1 MKQVNINEVSN
12 HAVRLFKAIPREMVM
27 KSGHSANSVNW
38 SQCFEHG
45 FLVINNRGDIMSD
58 ISDEAFRIINGVFGK
73 DAVQFNNTF
82 YQDFRTVRDMT
93 NLERVLDQ
101 LMHYMSTYGRE
112 MVGLDARPY
121 IPVRDFDFEG
131 IPGMN
136 ISVDQILVI
145 QMVEDKVLGDMV
157 DNMVKTVKAP
167 NTMMKNGFKCLWPY
181 MSVSDRDIQSFEL
194 KCIYYDETGRVPSQ
208 NIDFL
213 RYMVYKTTGRP
224 MLIKDRTTIDIIK
237 RTRIDYKL
245 IGMWQQCD
253 VNSMAEIFYRYK
265 PLFLA
270 FKHIGTVGGW
280 NGRECTPAN
289 PNMAHVINRIRR
301 AAVEH
306 HKPLSEASVQNMI
319 QMYLQGKSVAH
330 LVAKASNRDL
340 VKIINSL
347 LNSLEA
353 EQPRVFN
360 IRNGKAFV
368 AEGVA
373 KAPKEYRKRTKMMTY
388 IYDQLIA
395 RMGDKYKNVVFVLP
409 EHIRYAV
416 PTSEKQMVYTYP
428 WGTQI
433 KVPGEGGYT
442 MGMHWFDQHN
452 QRVDLDLHMNG
463 LNGAHVGWNGGYYNQ
478 EATYSGDMTAAP
490 QPNGAAEAV
499 EFHTRNN
506 DYNMTINKYSGP
518 KDVDFKMFVSKQHV
532 TSDRGK
538 FVYRPADDLIPV
550 IPMQFSAEEDGWNN
564 TMNIGIVHK
573 GDFYFY
579 GGRISS
585 GIVPAQNYNQ
595 FIQGVSAKITSM
607 LLMKE
612 FLEDCGATVM
622 TQAPDSAVNQEGEEM
637 AVIDLS
643 PEALIPT
650 TLFEVIDG
658 TVADKALAEI
668 AKKKE
673 EEEKLALDAVQKH
686 LDARLKRHK
695 DRNRNH

>member
-1 MKQVNINEVSN
+1 MKQVNINEVSKY
-12 HAVRLFKAIPREMVM
+12 AVRLFKAIPRNVVI
-27 KSGHSANSVNW
+27 KSGHNANAVHWN
-38 SQCFEHG
+38 QCFEHG
-45 FLVINNRGDIMSD
+45 FLVINDRGDIVSD
-58 ISDEAFRIINGVFGK
+58 ISAEAWHIIDDIFGK
-73 DAVQFNNTF
+73 NAVQFNSTF

-112 MVGLDARPY
+112 MVGLEARPY

-145 QMVEDKVLGDMV
+145 QMVDDKVLGDMV

-167 NTMMKNGFKCLWPY
+167 NIMMRTGFQYLWPY
-181 MSVSDRDIQSFEL
+181 MSVTDKDIQSFEL

-224 MLIKDRTTIDIIK
+224 MLIKDRTTIEIIK
-237 RTRIDYKL
+237 RANPDYKL
-245 IGMWQQCD
+245 IGLWQKCD
-253 VNSMAEIFYRYK
+253 INSMAEIFYRYK

-270 FKHIGTVGGW
+270 FKHIGTLRGW
-280 NGRECTPAN
+280 HEHTASN
-289 PNMAHVINRIRR
+289 PNMASVINRIRR

-306 HKPLSEASVQNMI
+306 HKPLDEASIQNMI
-319 QMYLQGKSVAH
+319 RMYIQGKSVAH

-360 IRNGKAFV
+360 IRNGKAYV
-368 AEGVA
+368 TEGVT
-373 KAPKEYRKRTKMMTY
+373 KTRKEYQKRNEMMTY
-388 IYDQLIA
+388 IYNQLIA
-395 RMGDKYKNVVFVLP
+395 RMSDKYKNVVFVMP
-409 EHIRYAV
+409 EHIEYTV

-428 WGTQI
+428 WGTRI

-463 LNGAHVGWNGGYYNQ
+463 INGAHIGWNAGYYNS

-499 EFHTRNN
+499 EFRTRNN
-506 DYNMTINKYSGP
+506 DYNMTINKFSGP
-518 KDVDFKMFVSKQHV
+518 DSVDFKLFVSKGHV
-532 TSDRGK
+532 GDNGVK
-538 FVYRPADDLIPV
+538 FTYHPADDLIPT
-550 IPMQFSAEEDGWNN
+550 IPMQFTGTDSN
-564 TMNIGIVHK
+564 TMNVGITCK

-585 GIVPAQNYNQ
+585 GIVPAQNYSQ

-612 FLEDCGATVM
+612 FLEDCGATIM
-622 TQAPDSAVNQEGEEM
+622 TQAPDSAVNQTGDEM
-637 AVIDLS
+637 AIIDLS

-658 TVADKALAEI
+658 TVADNALAEI
-668 AKKKE
+668 AKKKA

-686 LDARLKRHK
+686 LDARLQRHK

>member
-1 MKQVNINEVSN
+1 MKQVNINEVSKY
-12 HAVRLFKAIPREMVM
+12 AVRLFKAIPRDVVM
-27 KSGHSANSVNW
+27 KSGHSANAINW

-45 FLVINNRGDIMSD
+45 FLVINDRGDIMSD
-58 ISDEAFRIINGVFGK
+58 ISVEAWRIIDDIFGK
-73 DAVQFNNTF
+73 NAVQFNSTF

-101 LMHYMSTYGRE
+101 IMHYMSTYGRE
-112 MVGLDARPY
+112 MVGLEARPY

-145 QMVEDKVLGDMV
+145 QMVDDKVLGDMV

-167 NTMMKNGFKCLWPY
+167 NIMMRTGFQYLWPY
-181 MSVSDRDIQSFEL
+181 MSVTDKDIQSFEL

-224 MLIKDRTTIDIIK
+224 MLIKDRTTIEIIK
-237 RTRIDYKL
+237 RANPDYKL
-245 IGMWQQCD
+245 IGLWQKCD

-270 FKHIGTVGGW
+270 FKHIGTLRGW
-280 NGRECTPAN
+280 HEHTASN

-306 HKPLSEASVQNMI
+306 HKPLNESSIQNMI
-319 QMYLQGKSVAH
+319 QMYLQNKSIAH

-347 LNSLEA
+347 LNSLEVN
-353 EQPRVFN
+353 QPRVFN
-360 IRNGKAFV
+360 IRNGKAYV
-368 AEGVA
+368 ADGVT
-373 KAPKEYRKRTKMMTY
+373 KLPKELKKRSEMMTY

-395 RMGDKYKNVVFVLP
+395 RMGDKYENVVFVMP
-409 EHIRYAV
+409 EHIEYTV

-428 WGTQI
+428 WGTRI
-433 KVPGEGGYT
+433 KVPGDGGYT

-463 LNGAHVGWNGGYYNQ
+463 INGAHIGWNAGYYNS

-499 EFHTRNN
+499 EFRTRDK
-506 DYNMTINKYSGP
+506 DYNMTINKFSGP
-518 KDVDFKMFVSKQHV
+518 DNVDFKLFASKGHV
-532 TSDRGK
+532 GGDGGK
-538 FVYRPADDLIPV
+538 FTYHPADDLIPT
-550 IPMQFSAEEDGWNN
+550 IPMQFMGLDGN
-564 TMNIGIVHK
+564 TMNIGITCK

-579 GGRISS
+579 GSRISS

-607 LLMKE
+607 LLMRE
-612 FLEDCGATVM
+612 FLEDCGATIM
-622 TQAPDSAVNQEGEEM
+622 TQAPDFAVNQAGDEM
-637 AVIDLS
+637 AIIDLS

-668 AKKKE
+668 AKKKA
-673 EEEKLALDAVQKH
+673 EEEKLVLDAVQKH
-686 LDARLKRHK
+686 LDARLQRHK

>member
-1 MKQVNINEVSN
+1 MKQVNINEVSKY
-12 HAVRLFKAIPREMVM
+12 AVRLFKAIPRDVVM
-27 KSGHSANSVNW
+27 KSGHSVNAVNW

-45 FLVINNRGDIMSD
+45 FLVINDRGDIMSD
-58 ISDEAFRIINGVFGK
+58 ISVEAWRIIDDIFGK
-73 DAVQFNNTF
+73 NAVQFNNTF

-93 NLERVLDQ
+93 NLERILDQ

-112 MVGLDARPY
+112 MVGLEARPY

-145 QMVEDKVLGDMV
+145 QMVDDKVLGDMV

-167 NTMMKNGFKCLWPY
+167 NIMMRTGFQYLWPY
-181 MSVSDRDIQSFEL
+181 MSVTDKDIQSFEL

-224 MLIKDRTTIDIIK
+224 MLIKDRTTIEIIK
-237 RTRIDYKL
+237 RANPDYKL
-245 IGMWQQCD
+245 IGLWQKCD

-270 FKHIGTVGGW
+270 FKHIGTLRGW
-280 NGRECTPAN
+280 HEHTASN

-306 HKPLSEASVQNMI
+306 HKPLDEASVQNMI
-319 QMYLQGKSVAH
+319 RMYIQGKTVAH

-353 EQPRVFN
+353 DQPRVFN
-360 IRNGKAFV
+360 IRNGKAYV
-368 AEGVA
+368 AEGVT
-373 KAPKEYRKRTKMMTY
+373 KTRKEYQKRNEMMTY
-388 IYDQLIA
+388 IYNQLIA
-395 RMGDKYKNVVFVLP
+395 RMGDKYKNVVFVIP
-409 EHIRYAV
+409 EHIEYTV

-428 WGTQI
+428 WGTRI

-442 MGMHWFDQHN
+442 MGMHWFDQYN

-463 LNGAHVGWNGGYYNQ
+463 INGTHIGWNAGYYNS
-478 EATYSGDMTAAP
+478 ETTYSGDMTAAP

-499 EFHTRNN
+499 EFRTRNN
-506 DYNMTINKYSGP
+506 DYNMTINKFSGP
-518 KDVDFKMFVSKQHV
+518 DSVDFKLFVSKGHV
-532 TSDRGK
+532 GGDRNK
-538 FVYRPADDLIPV
+538 FTYRPADDLIPT
-550 IPMQFSAEEDGWNN
+550 IPMQFVGNDGN
-564 TMNIGIVHK
+564 TMNIGITYK

-579 GGRISS
+579 GSRISS

-607 LLMKE
+607 LLMRE
-612 FLEDCGATVM
+612 FLEDCGATIM
-622 TQAPDSAVNQEGEEM
+622 TQAPDSVVNQAGDEM
-637 AVIDLS
+637 AIIDLS

-668 AKKKE
+668 AKKKA
-673 EEEKLALDAVQKH
+673 EEEKLALNAVQKH
-686 LDARLKRHK
+686 LDTRFQRHK

>member
-1 MKQVNINEVSN
+1 MKQVDINEVSN
-12 HAVRLFKAIPREMVM
+12 YAVRLFKAIPREMVM
-27 KSGHSANSVNW
+27 NLGCGANW
-38 SQCFEHG
+38 KECFEQG
-45 FLVINNRGDIMSD
+45 FLVINDHGDIMSD
-58 ISDEAFRIINGVFGK
+58 ISNDAYCIIHAVFGK
-73 DAVQFNNTF
+73 NAVQFNNTF

-101 LMHYMSTYGRE
+101 IMHYMSTYGRE
-112 MVGLDARPY
+112 MVGLEARPY

-145 QMVEDKVLGDMV
+145 QMVDDKVLGDMV
-157 DNMVKTVKAP
+157 DHMVKTVKAP
-167 NTMMKNGFKCLWPY
+167 NAMMRTGFQYLWPY
-181 MSVSDRDIQSFEL
+181 MSVTDKDIQSFEL
-194 KCIYYDETGRVPSQ
+194 KCVYYDESGRVPSQ

-224 MLIKDRTTIDIIK
+224 MLIKDRTTIEIIK
-237 RTRIDYKL
+237 RTTPDYKL
-245 IGMWQQCD
+245 IGLWQECD
-253 VNSMAEIFYRYK
+253 INSMAEIFYRYK

-270 FKHIGTVGGW
+270 FKHMGTVSRW
-280 NGRECTPAN
+280 DGRERTQAN
-289 PNMAHVINRIRR
+289 PNMARVINRIRR

-306 HKPLSEASVQNMI
+306 HKPLNEASIQNMI
-319 QMYLQGKSVAH
+319 QMYLQNKSVAH

-347 LNSLEA
+347 LNSLEVD
-353 EQPRVFN
+353 QPRVFN
-360 IRNGKAFV
+360 IRNGKAYV
-368 AEGVA
+368 ADGVT
-373 KAPKEYRKRTKMMTY
+373 KLPKELRKRSEMMTY
-388 IYDQLIA
+388 IYDQLVA
-395 RMGDKYKNVVFVLP
+395 RMGDKYENVVFVMP
-409 EHIRYAV
+409 EHIEYTV

-428 WGTQI
+428 WGTRIQ
-433 KVPGEGGYT
+433 VPGEGGYT
-442 MGMHWFDQHN
+442 MGMHWFDQHD

-463 LNGAHVGWNGGYYNQ
+463 LNGAHIGWNAGYYNS
-478 EATYSGDMTAAP
+478 EATYSGDMTGAP
-490 QPNGAAEAV
+490 LPNGAAEAI
-499 EFHTRNN
+499 EFCTRDN
-506 DYNMTINKYSGP
+506 DYNMTINKFSGP
-518 KDVDFKMFVSKQHV
+518 DNVDFKLFVSKGHV
-532 TSDRGK
+532 GNMGYK
-538 FVYRPADDLIPV
+538 FTYHPEDDLIPT
-550 IPMQFSAEEDGWNN
+550 IPMQFMGLDGNA
-564 TMNIGIVHK
+564 MNVGIVHK

-579 GGRISS
+579 GGRITS

-622 TQAPDSAVNQEGEEM
+622 TQAPDSAMNQEGEEM

-643 PEALIPT
+643 PEAIIPT

>member
-1 MKQVNINEVSN
+1 MKQVNINEVSKY
-12 HAVRLFKAIPREMVM
+12 AVRLFKAIPREMVM
-27 KSGHSANSVNW
+27 KSGHSANAINW

-45 FLVINNRGDIMSD
+45 FLVINDRGDIMSD
-58 ISDEAFRIINGVFGK
+58 ISVEAWRIIDDIFGK
-73 DAVQFNNTF
+73 NAVQFNSTF

-101 LMHYMSTYGRE
+101 IMHYMSTYGRE
-112 MVGLDARPY
+112 MVGLEARPY

-145 QMVEDKVLGDMV
+145 QMVDDKVLGDMV

-167 NTMMKNGFKCLWPY
+167 NIMMRTGFQYLWPY
-181 MSVSDRDIQSFEL
+181 MSVSDKDIQSFEL

-224 MLIKDRTTIDIIK
+224 MLIKDRTTIEIIK
-237 RTRIDYKL
+237 RANPDYKL
-245 IGMWQQCD
+245 IGLWQKCD
-253 VNSMAEIFYRYK
+253 INSMAEIFYRYK

-270 FKHIGTVGGW
+270 FKHIGTLRGW
-280 NGRECTPAN
+280 HEHTASN

-306 HKPLSEASVQNMI
+306 HKPLNEASVQNMI
-319 QMYLQGKSVAH
+319 RMYIQGKSVAH

-360 IRNGKAFV
+360 IRNGKAYV
-368 AEGVA
+368 AEGVT
-373 KAPKEYRKRTKMMTY
+373 KTRKEYQKRNEMMTY
-388 IYDQLIA
+388 IYNQLIA
-395 RMGDKYKNVVFVLP
+395 RMGDKYKNVVFVMP
-409 EHIRYAV
+409 EHIEYTV

-428 WGTQI
+428 WGTRI
-433 KVPGEGGYT
+433 KVPGDGGYT
-442 MGMHWFDQHN
+442 IGMHWFDQN
-452 QRVDLDLHMNG
+452 DQRVDLDLHMNG
-463 LNGAHVGWNGGYYNQ
+463 INGAHIGWNAGYYNS

-499 EFHTRNN
+499 EFRTRNN
-506 DYNMTINKYSGP
+506 DYNMTVNKFSGP
-518 KDVDFKMFVSKQHV
+518 DNVDFKLFVSKGHV
-532 TSDRGK
+532 GSTGYK
-538 FVYRPADDLIPV
+538 FTYHPEDDLIPT
-550 IPMQFSAEEDGWNN
+550 IPMQFMGLDGN
-564 TMNIGIVHK
+564 TMNIGIVRR

-595 FIQGVSAKITSM
+595 FIQGVSAKISSM

-622 TQAPDSAVNQEGEEM
+622 SQVPDSAVNQEGEEM

-643 PEALIPT
+643 PETLIPT
-650 TLFEVIDG
+650 TLFDVIDG

-673 EEEKLALDAVQKH
+673 EKEKLALNAVQKH
-686 LDARLKRHK
+686 LDARLQRHK

>member
-1 MKQVNINEVSN
+1 MKQVNINEVSKY
-12 HAVRLFKAIPREMVM
+12 AVRLFKAIPRDVVM
-27 KSGHSANSVNW
+27 KSGHSANAVNW

-45 FLVINNRGDIMSD
+45 FLVINDRGDIMPN
-58 ISDEAFRIINGVFGK
+58 ISVEAWRIIDDIFGK
-73 DAVQFNNTF
+73 NAVQFNSTF

-101 LMHYMSTYGRE
+101 IIHYMSTYGRE
-112 MVGLDARPY
+112 MVGLEARPY
-121 IPVRDFDFEG
+121 IPIRDFDFEG

-145 QMVEDKVLGDMV
+145 QMVDDEVLGDMV

-167 NTMMKNGFKCLWPY
+167 NIMMRTGFQYLWPY
-181 MSVSDRDIQSFEL
+181 VSVTDKDIQSFEL

-224 MLIKDRTTIDIIK
+224 MLIKDRTTIEIIK
-237 RTRIDYKL
+237 RANPDYKL
-245 IGMWQQCD
+245 IGLWQKCD
-253 VNSMAEIFYRYK
+253 INSLAEIFYRYK

-270 FKHIGTVGGW
+270 FKHIGTLRGW
-280 NGRECTPAN
+280 NEHTAPN

-306 HKPLSEASVQNMI
+306 HKPLDEASVQNMI
-319 QMYLQGKSVAH
+319 RMYIQGKSVAH

-353 EQPRVFN
+353 DQPRVFN
-360 IRNGKAFV
+360 IRNGKAYV
-368 AEGVA
+368 AEGVT
-373 KAPKEYRKRTKMMTY
+373 KTRKEYQKRNEMMTY
-388 IYDQLIA
+388 IYNQLIA
-395 RMGDKYKNVVFVLP
+395 RIGDKYKNVVFVMS
-409 EHIRYAV
+409 EHIEYTV

-428 WGTQI
+428 WGTRI

-463 LNGAHVGWNGGYYNQ
+463 INGSHIGWNAGYYNS

-499 EFHTRNN
+499 EFRTRNN
-506 DYNMTINKYSGP
+506 DYNMTINKFSGP
-518 KDVDFKMFVSKQHV
+518 DNVDFKLFVSKGHV
-532 TSDRGK
+532 GGDGGK
-538 FVYRPADDLIPV
+538 FTYRPADDLIPT
-550 IPMQFSAEEDGWNN
+550 IPMQFVGNDGN
-564 TMNIGIVHK
+564 TMNIGITYK

-579 GGRISS
+579 GSRISS

-607 LLMKE
+607 LLMRE
-612 FLEDCGATVM
+612 FLEDCGATIM
-622 TQAPDSAVNQEGEEM
+622 TQAPDSAVNQAGDEM
-637 AVIDLS
+637 AIIDLS

-658 TVADKALAEI
+658 TIADKALAEI
-668 AKKKE
+668 AKKKA

-686 LDARLKRHK
+686 LDARLQRHK

>member
-12 HAVRLFKAIPREMVM
+12 YAVRLFKAIPREVVM
-27 KSGHSANSVNW
+27 KPGHSASAANW
-38 SQCFEHG
+38 SECFTHG
-45 FLVINNRGDIMSD
+45 FLVINDYGDIIPD
-58 ISDEAFRIINGVFGK
+58 ISAEAYRIINAVFGK

-101 LMHYMSTYGRE
+101 IMHYMSTYGRE
-112 MVGLDARPY
+112 MVGLEARPY

-145 QMVEDKVLGDMV
+145 QMVDDEVLGDMV
-157 DNMVKTVKAP
+157 DHMVKTVKAP
-167 NTMMKNGFKCLWPY
+167 NAMMRTGFQYLWPY
-181 MSVSDRDIQSFEL
+181 VSVTDKDIQSFEL
-194 KCIYYDETGRVPSQ
+194 KCIYYDQTGRVPSQ

-224 MLIKDRTTIDIIK
+224 MLIKDRTTIEIIK
-237 RTRIDYKL
+237 RANPDYKL
-245 IGMWQQCD
+245 IGLWQKCD
-253 VNSMAEIFYRYK
+253 INSMAEIFYRYK

-270 FKHIGTVGGW
+270 FKHIGTLRGW
-280 NGRECTPAN
+280 HEHTQTN

-306 HKPLSEASVQNMI
+306 HKPLNEASIQNMI

-353 EQPRVFN
+353 DQPRVFN
-360 IRNGKAFV
+360 IRNGKAYV
-368 AEGVA
+368 ADGVS
-373 KAPKEYRKRTKMMTY
+373 KLPKELRKRSEMMTY
-388 IYDQLIA
+388 IYDQLVA
-395 RMGDKYKNVVFVLP
+395 RMGDKYENVVFVMP
-409 EHIRYAV
+409 EHIEYTV

-428 WGTQI
+428 WGTRIQI
-433 KVPGEGGYT
+433 PGEGGYT
-442 MGMHWFDQHN
+442 MGMHWFDQHD

-463 LNGAHVGWNGGYYNQ
+463 LNGAHIGWNAGYYNS

-490 QPNGAAEAV
+490 LPNGAAEAI
-499 EFHTRNN
+499 EFCTRDN
-506 DYNMTINKYSGP
+506 DYNMTINKFSGP
-518 KDVDFKMFVSKQHV
+518 DNVDFKLFVSKGHV
-532 TSDRGK
+532 GSIGYK
-538 FVYRPADDLIPV
+538 FTYHPEDDLIPT
-550 IPMQFSAEEDGWNN
+550 IPMQFMGLDGNA
-564 TMNIGIVHK
+564 MNVGIIHK

-622 TQAPDSAVNQEGEEM
+622 TQAPDSAMNQEGEKM

>member
-1 MKQVNINEVSN
+1 MKQVNINEVN
-12 HAVRLFKAIPREMVM
+12 KYAVRLFKAIPREMVM
-27 KSGHSANSVNW
+27 KSGHSANAINW

-45 FLVINNRGDIMSD
+45 FLVINDRGDIMSD
-58 ISDEAFRIINGVFGK
+58 ISVEAWRIIDDIFGK
-73 DAVQFNNTF
+73 NAVQFNSTF

-101 LMHYMSTYGRE
+101 IMHYMSTYGRE
-112 MVGLDARPY
+112 MVGLEARPY

-145 QMVEDKVLGDMV
+145 QMVDDKVLGNMV

-167 NTMMKNGFKCLWPY
+167 NIMMRTGFQYLWPY
-181 MSVSDRDIQSFEL
+181 MSVTDKDIQSFEL

-224 MLIKDRTTIDIIK
+224 MLIKDRTTIEIIK
-237 RTRIDYKL
+237 RANPDYKL
-245 IGMWQQCD
+245 IGLWQKCD

-270 FKHIGTVGGW
+270 FKHIGTLRGW
-280 NGRECTPAN
+280 HEHTASN
-289 PNMAHVINRIRR
+289 PNMARVINRIRR

-306 HKPLSEASVQNMI
+306 YKPLNESSIQNMI
-319 QMYLQGKSVAH
+319 RMYIQGKSVAH

-353 EQPRVFN
+353 DQPRVFN
-360 IRNGKAFV
+360 IRNGKAYV
-368 AEGVA
+368 AEGIT
-373 KAPKEYRKRTKMMTY
+373 KTRKEYQKRNEMMTY
-388 IYDQLIA
+388 IYNQLIA
-395 RMGDKYKNVVFVLP
+395 RMGDKYKNVVFVMP
-409 EHIRYAV
+409 EHIEYTV

-428 WGTQI
+428 WGTRI
-433 KVPGEGGYT
+433 KVPGDGGYT

-463 LNGAHVGWNGGYYNQ
+463 INGAHIGWNAGYYNS

-499 EFHTRNN
+499 EFRTRNN
-506 DYNMTINKYSGP
+506 DYNMTINKFSGP
-518 KDVDFKMFVSKQHV
+518 DSVDFKLFVSKGHV
-532 TSDRGK
+532 GGDGGK
-538 FVYRPADDLIPV
+538 FTYRPADDLIPT
-550 IPMQFSAEEDGWNN
+550 IPMQFMGLDGN
-564 TMNIGIVHK
+564 TMNIGITCK

-579 GGRISS
+579 GSRISS

-607 LLMKE
+607 LLMRE
-612 FLEDCGATVM
+612 FLEDCGATIM
-622 TQAPDSAVNQEGEEM
+622 TQAPDSAVNQAGDEM
-637 AVIDLS
+637 AIIDLS

-668 AKKKE
+668 AKKKA
-673 EEEKLALDAVQKH
+673 EEEKLALNAVQKH
-686 LDARLKRHK
+686 LDARLQRHK

>member
-1 MKQVNINEVSN
+1 MKQVDINEVSN
-12 HAVRLFKAIPREMVM
+12 YAVRLFKAIPREMVM
-27 KSGHSANSVNW
+27 KPGCGANW
-38 SQCFEHG
+38 KECFEQG
-45 FLVINNRGDIMSD
+45 FLVINDHGDIMSD
-58 ISDEAFRIINGVFGK
+58 ISNDAYRIIHAVFGK
-73 DAVQFNNTF
+73 NAVQFNNTF

-101 LMHYMSTYGRE
+101 IMHYMSTYGRE
-112 MVGLDARPY
+112 MVGLEARPY

-145 QMVEDKVLGDMV
+145 QMVDDKVLGDMV
-157 DNMVKTVKAP
+157 DHMVKTVKAP
-167 NTMMKNGFKCLWPY
+167 NAMMRTGFQYLWPY
-181 MSVSDRDIQSFEL
+181 MSVTDKDIQSFEL
-194 KCIYYDETGRVPSQ
+194 KCIYYDESGRVPSQ

-224 MLIKDRTTIDIIK
+224 MLIKDRTTIEIIK
-237 RTRIDYKL
+237 RTTPDYKL
-245 IGMWQQCD
+245 IGLWQECD
-253 VNSMAEIFYRYK
+253 INSMAEIFYRYK

-270 FKHIGTVGGW
+270 FKHMGTISRW
-280 NGRECTPAN
+280 DGRERTQAN
-289 PNMAHVINRIRR
+289 PNMARVINRIRR

-306 HKPLSEASVQNMI
+306 HKPLNEASIQNMI
-319 QMYLQGKSVAH
+319 QMYLQNKSVAH

-347 LNSLEA
+347 LNSLEVD
-353 EQPRVFN
+353 QPRVFN
-360 IRNGKAFV
+360 IRNGKAYV
-368 AEGVA
+368 ADGVT
-373 KAPKEYRKRTKMMTY
+373 KLPKELRKRSEMMTY
-388 IYDQLIA
+388 IYDQLVA
-395 RMGDKYKNVVFVLP
+395 RMGDKYENVVFVMP
-409 EHIRYAV
+409 EHIEYTV

-428 WGTQI
+428 WGTRIQ
-433 KVPGEGGYT
+433 VPGEGGYT
-442 MGMHWFDQHN
+442 MGMHWFDQHG

-463 LNGAHVGWNGGYYNQ
+463 LNGAHIGWNAGYYNS
-478 EATYSGDMTAAP
+478 EATYSGDMTGAP
-490 QPNGAAEAV
+490 LPNGAAEAI
-499 EFHTRNN
+499 EFCTRDN
-506 DYNMTINKYSGP
+506 DYNMTINKFSGP
-518 KDVDFKMFVSKQHV
+518 DNVDFKLFVSKGHV
-532 TSDRGK
+532 GSIGYK
-538 FVYRPADDLIPV
+538 FTYHPEDDLIPT
-550 IPMQFSAEEDGWNN
+550 IPMQFMGLDGNA
-564 TMNIGIVHK
+564 MNVGIIHK

-622 TQAPDSAVNQEGEEM
+622 TQAPDSAMNQEGEEM

>member
-1 MKQVNINEVSN
+1 MKQVNINEVSKY
-12 HAVRLFKAIPREMVM
+12 AVRLFKAIPRDVVM
-27 KSGHSANSVNW
+27 KSGHSANAVNW

-45 FLVINNRGDIMSD
+45 FLVINDRGDIMSD
-58 ISDEAFRIINGVFGK
+58 ISVEAWRIIDDIFGK
-73 DAVQFNNTF
+73 NAVQFNNTF

-93 NLERVLDQ
+93 NLERILDQ

-112 MVGLDARPY
+112 MVGLEARPY

-131 IPGMN
+131 IPEMN

-145 QMVEDKVLGDMV
+145 QMVDDKVLGDMV

-167 NTMMKNGFKCLWPY
+167 NIMMRTGFQYLWPY
-181 MSVSDRDIQSFEL
+181 MSVTDKDIQSFEL

-213 RYMVYKTTGRP
+213 RYIVYKTTGRP
-224 MLIKDRTTIDIIK
+224 MLIKDRTTIEIIK
-237 RTRIDYKL
+237 RANPDYKL
-245 IGMWQQCD
+245 IGLWQKCD

-270 FKHIGTVGGW
+270 FKHIGTLRGW
-280 NGRECTPAN
+280 HEHTASN

-306 HKPLSEASVQNMI
+306 HKPLDEASVQNMI
-319 QMYLQGKSVAH
+319 RMYIEGKSVAH

-360 IRNGKAFV
+360 IRNGKAYV
-368 AEGVA
+368 AEGVI
-373 KAPKEYRKRTKMMTY
+373 KTRKEYQKRNEMMTY
-388 IYDQLIA
+388 IYNQLIA
-395 RMGDKYKNVVFVLP
+395 RMGDKYKNVVFVMP
-409 EHIRYAV
+409 EHIEYTV

-428 WGTQI
+428 WGTRI

-463 LNGAHVGWNGGYYNQ
+463 INGTHIGWNAGYYNS
-478 EATYSGDMTAAP
+478 ETTYSGDMTAAP

-499 EFHTRNN
+499 EFRTRNN
-506 DYNMTINKYSGP
+506 DYNMTINKFSGP
-518 KDVDFKMFVSKQHV
+518 DSVDFKLFVSKEHV
-532 TSDRGK
+532 GGDRNK
-538 FVYRPADDLIPV
+538 FTYRPADDLIPT
-550 IPMQFSAEEDGWNN
+550 IPMQFVGNDGN
-564 TMNIGIVHK
+564 TMNIGITYK

-579 GGRISS
+579 GSRISS

-607 LLMKE
+607 LLMRE
-612 FLEDCGATVM
+612 FLEDCGATIM
-622 TQAPDSAVNQEGEEM
+622 IQAPDSAVNQTGDEM

-668 AKKKE
+668 AKKKA
-673 EEEKLALDAVQKH
+673 EEEKLALNAVQKH
-686 LDARLKRHK
+686 LDARLQRHK

>member
-1 MKQVNINEVSN
+1 MKQVNINEVSKY
-12 HAVRLFKAIPREMVM
+12 AVRLFKAIPHDVVM
-27 KSGHSANSVNW
+27 KSGHSANAINW

-45 FLVINNRGDIMSD
+45 FLVINDRGDIMSD
-58 ISDEAFRIINGVFGK
+58 ISVEAWRIIDDIFGK
-73 DAVQFNNTF
+73 NAVQFNSTF

-112 MVGLDARPY
+112 MVGLEARPY
-121 IPVRDFDFEG
+121 IPIRDFDFEG

-145 QMVEDKVLGDMV
+145 QMVDDKALGEMV

-167 NTMMKNGFKCLWPY
+167 NAMVRTGFQYLWPY
-181 MSVSDRDIQSFEL
+181 MSVTDKDIQSFEL

-224 MLIKDRTTIDIIK
+224 MLIKDRTTIEIIK
-237 RTRIDYKL
+237 RCAIDYKL
-245 IGMWQQCD
+245 IGMWQKCD
-253 VNSMAEIFYRYK
+253 INSMAEIFYRYK

-270 FKHIGTVGGW
+270 FKHIGTVRGW
-280 NGRECTPAN
+280 NEHTASN
-289 PNMAHVINRIRR
+289 PNMASVINRIRR

-306 HKPLSEASVQNMI
+306 HKPLDEASVQNMI
-319 QMYLQGKSVAH
+319 RMYIQGKSVTH

-353 EQPRVFN
+353 DQPRVFN
-360 IRNGKAFV
+360 IRNGKAYV
-368 AEGVA
+368 AEGVT
-373 KAPKEYRKRTKMMTY
+373 KTRKEYQKRNEMMTY
-388 IYDQLIA
+388 IYNQLIA
-395 RMGDKYKNVVFVLP
+395 RMGNKYKNVVFVMP
-409 EHIRYAV
+409 EHIEYTV

-428 WGTQI
+428 WGTRI

-463 LNGAHVGWNGGYYNQ
+463 INGAHVGWNAGYYNS

-499 EFHTRNN
+499 EFRTRDK
-506 DYNMTINKYSGP
+506 DYNMTINKFSGP
-518 KDVDFKMFVSKQHV
+518 DNVDFKLFVSKGHV
-532 TSDRGK
+532 GGDGGK
-538 FVYRPADDLIPV
+538 FTYHPADDLIPT
-550 IPMQFSAEEDGWNN
+550 IPMQFMGVDGN
-564 TMNIGIVHK
+564 TMNIGITCK

-579 GGRISS
+579 GSRIFS
-585 GIVPAQNYNQ
+585 GIVPAKNYNQ

-607 LLMKE
+607 LLMRE
-612 FLEDCGATVM
+612 FLEDCGATIM
-622 TQAPDSAVNQEGEEM
+622 TQAPDSAVNQAGDEM
-637 AVIDLS
+637 AIIDLS
-643 PEALIPT
+643 PEAIIPT

-668 AKKKE
+668 AKKKA

-686 LDARLKRHK
+686 LDARLQRHK

>member
-1 MKQVNINEVSN
+1 MKQVNINEVSKY
-12 HAVRLFKAIPREMVM
+12 AVRLFKAIPREMVM
-27 KSGHSANSVNW
+27 KSGHSANAINW

-45 FLVINNRGDIMSD
+45 FLVINDRGDIMSD
-58 ISDEAFRIINGVFGK
+58 ISVEAWRIIDDIFGK
-73 DAVQFNNTF
+73 NAVQFNSTF

-101 LMHYMSTYGRE
+101 IMHYMSTYGRE
-112 MVGLDARPY
+112 MVGLEARPY
-121 IPVRDFDFEG
+121 IPVRDFDFES

-145 QMVEDKVLGDMV
+145 QMVDDKVLGDMV

-167 NTMMKNGFKCLWPY
+167 NIMMRTGFQYLWPY
-181 MSVSDRDIQSFEL
+181 MSVTDKDIQSFEL

-224 MLIKDRTTIDIIK
+224 MLIKDRTTIEIIK
-237 RTRIDYKL
+237 RANPDHKL
-245 IGMWQQCD
+245 IGLWQKCD

-270 FKHIGTVGGW
+270 FKHIGTLRGW
-280 NGRECTPAN
+280 HEHTASN
-289 PNMAHVINRIRR
+289 PNMASVINRIRR
-301 AAVEH
+301 AAVEY
-306 HKPLSEASVQNMI
+306 HKPLDEASVQNMI
-319 QMYLQGKSVAH
+319 RMYVQGKSVAH

-353 EQPRVFN
+353 DQPRVFN
-360 IRNGKAFV
+360 IRNGKAYV
-368 AEGVA
+368 AEGVT
-373 KAPKEYRKRTKMMTY
+373 KTRKEYQKRNEMMTY
-388 IYDQLIA
+388 IYNQLIA
-395 RMGDKYKNVVFVLP
+395 RIGDKYKNVVFVMP
-409 EHIRYAV
+409 EHIEYTV

-428 WGTQI
+428 WGTRI

-463 LNGAHVGWNGGYYNQ
+463 INGSHIGWNAGYYNS

-499 EFHTRNN
+499 EFRTRNN
-506 DYNMTINKYSGP
+506 DYNMTINKFSGP
-518 KDVDFKMFVSKQHV
+518 DNVDFKLFVSKGHV
-532 TSDRGK
+532 GGDGGK
-538 FVYRPADDLIPV
+538 FTYRPADDLIPT
-550 IPMQFSAEEDGWNN
+550 IPMQFVGNDGN
-564 TMNIGIVHK
+564 TMNIGITYK

-579 GGRISS
+579 GSRISS

-607 LLMKE
+607 LLMRE
-612 FLEDCGATVM
+612 FLEDCGATIM
-622 TQAPDSAVNQEGEEM
+622 TQAPDSAVNQAGDEM
-637 AVIDLS
+637 AIVDLS
-643 PEALIPT
+643 PEAIIPT

-668 AKKKE
+668 AKKKA

-686 LDARLKRHK
+686 LDARLQRHK

>member
-1 MKQVNINEVSN
+1 MKQVNINEVSKY
-12 HAVRLFKAIPREMVM
+12 AIRLFKAIPRDVVM
-27 KSGHSANSVNW
+27 KSGHSANAINW

-45 FLVINNRGDIMSD
+45 FLVINDRGDIMSD
-58 ISDEAFRIINGVFGK
+58 ISAEAWRIIDDIFGK
-73 DAVQFNNTF
+73 NAVQFNSTF

-112 MVGLDARPY
+112 MVGLEARPY

-145 QMVEDKVLGDMV
+145 QMVDDKVLGDMV

-167 NTMMKNGFKCLWPY
+167 NVMMRTGFQYLWPY
-181 MSVSDRDIQSFEL
+181 MSVTDEDIQSFEL

-224 MLIKDRTTIDIIK
+224 MLIKDRTTIEIIK
-237 RTRIDYKL
+237 RANPDYKL
-245 IGMWQQCD
+245 IGLWQKCD
-253 VNSMAEIFYRYK
+253 INSMAEIFYRYK

-270 FKHIGTVGGW
+270 FKHIGTLRGW
-280 NGRECTPAN
+280 HEHTASN
-289 PNMAHVINRIRR
+289 PNMASVINRIRR

-306 HKPLSEASVQNMI
+306 HKPLDEASIQNMI
-319 QMYLQGKSVAH
+319 RMYIHGKSVAH

-360 IRNGKAFV
+360 IRNGKAYV
-368 AEGVA
+368 AEGVT
-373 KAPKEYRKRTKMMTY
+373 KTPKEYKKRSEMMTY
-388 IYDQLIA
+388 IYNQLVA
-395 RMGDKYKNVVFVLP
+395 RMGNKYKNVVFVMP
-409 EHIRYAV
+409 EYIEYTV

-428 WGTQI
+428 WGTRI

-463 LNGAHVGWNGGYYNQ
+463 INGAHIGWNAGYYSSY
-478 EATYSGDMTAAP
+478 ATYSGDMTAAP
-490 QPNGAAEAV
+490 LPNGAAEAV
-499 EFHTRNN
+499 EFYTRDK
-506 DYNMTINKYSGP
+506 DYNMTINKFSGP
-518 KDVDFKMFVSKQHV
+518 DNVDFKLFVSKGHIGDGG
-532 TSDRGK
+532 SK
-538 FVYRPADDLIPV
+538 FTYHPADDLIPT
-550 IPMQFSAEEDGWNN
+550 IPMQFTGTDGNA
-564 TMNIGIVHK
+564 MNIGITYK

-585 GIVPAQNYNQ
+585 GIVPAQNYSQ

-612 FLEDCGATVM
+612 FLEDCGATIM
-622 TQAPDSAVNQEGEEM
+622 TQAPNSAVNQTGDEM
-637 AVIDLS
+637 AIIDLS

-668 AKKKE
+668 AKKKAK
-673 EEEKLALDAVQKH
+673 EEKLALDAVQKH
-686 LDARLKRHK
+686 LDARLQRHK

>member
-1 MKQVNINEVSN
+1 MKQVNINEVSKY
-12 HAVRLFKAIPREMVM
+12 AVRLFKAIPREMVM
-27 KSGHSANSVNW
+27 KSGHSANAINW

-45 FLVINNRGDIMSD
+45 FLVINDRGDIMSD
-58 ISDEAFRIINGVFGK
+58 ISVEAWRIIDDIFGK
-73 DAVQFNNTF
+73 NAVQFNSTF

-101 LMHYMSTYGRE
+101 IMHYMSTYGRE
-112 MVGLDARPY
+112 MVGLEARPY

-145 QMVEDKVLGDMV
+145 QMVDDKVLGDMV

-167 NTMMKNGFKCLWPY
+167 NIMMRTGFQYLWPY
-181 MSVSDRDIQSFEL
+181 MSVSDKDIQSFEL

-224 MLIKDRTTIDIIK
+224 MLIKDRTTIEIIK
-237 RTRIDYKL
+237 RANPDYKL
-245 IGMWQQCD
+245 IGLWQKCD
-253 VNSMAEIFYRYK
+253 INSMAEIFYRYK

-270 FKHIGTVGGW
+270 FKHIGTLRGW
-280 NGRECTPAN
+280 HEHTASN

-306 HKPLSEASVQNMI
+306 HKPLNEASVQNMI
-319 QMYLQGKSVAH
+319 RMYIQGKSVAH

-360 IRNGKAFV
+360 IRNGKAYV
-368 AEGVA
+368 AEGVT
-373 KAPKEYRKRTKMMTY
+373 KTRKEYQKRNEMMTY
-388 IYDQLIA
+388 IYNQLIA
-395 RMGDKYKNVVFVLP
+395 RMGDKYKNVVFVMP
-409 EHIRYAV
+409 EHIEYTV

-428 WGTQI
+428 WGTRI
-433 KVPGEGGYT
+433 KVPGDGGYT
-442 MGMHWFDQHN
+442 IGMHWFDQN
-452 QRVDLDLHMNG
+452 DQRVDLDLHMNG
-463 LNGAHVGWNGGYYNQ
+463 INGAHIGWNAGYYNS

-499 EFHTRNN
+499 EFRTRNN
-506 DYNMTINKYSGP
+506 DYNMTVNKFSGP
-518 KDVDFKMFVSKQHV
+518 DNVDFKLFVSKGHV
-532 TSDRGK
+532 GSTGYK
-538 FVYRPADDLIPV
+538 FTYHPEDDLIPT
-550 IPMQFSAEEDGWNN
+550 IPMQFMGLDGN
-564 TMNIGIVHK
+564 TMNIGIVRR

-595 FIQGVSAKITSM
+595 FIQGVSAKISSM

-622 TQAPDSAVNQEGEEM
+622 SQVPDSAVNQEGEEM

-643 PEALIPT
+643 PETLIPT
-650 TLFEVIDG
+650 TLFDVIDG

-673 EEEKLALDAVQKH
+673 EEEKLALNAVQKH
-686 LDARLKRHK
+686 LDARLQRHK

>member
-1 MKQVNINEVSN
+1 MKQVDINEVSN
-12 HAVRLFKAIPREMVM
+12 YAVRLFKAIPREMVM
-27 KSGHSANSVNW
+27 KPGCGANW
-38 SQCFEHG
+38 KECFEQG
-45 FLVINNRGDIMSD
+45 FLVINDHGDIMSD
-58 ISDEAFRIINGVFGK
+58 ISNDAYRIIHAVFGK
-73 DAVQFNNTF
+73 NAVQFNNTF

-101 LMHYMSTYGRE
+101 IMHYMSTYGRE
-112 MVGLDARPY
+112 MVGLEARPY

-145 QMVEDKVLGDMV
+145 QMVDDKVLGDMV
-157 DNMVKTVKAP
+157 DHMVKTVKAP
-167 NTMMKNGFKCLWPY
+167 NAMMRTGFQYLWPY
-181 MSVSDRDIQSFEL
+181 MSVTDKDIQSFEL
-194 KCIYYDETGRVPSQ
+194 KCVYYDESGRVPSQ

-224 MLIKDRTTIDIIK
+224 MLIKDRTTIEIIK
-237 RTRIDYKL
+237 RTTPDYKL
-245 IGMWQQCD
+245 IGLWQECD
-253 VNSMAEIFYRYK
+253 INSMAEIFYRYK

-270 FKHIGTVGGW
+270 FKHMGTVSRW
-280 NGRECTPAN
+280 DGRERTQAN
-289 PNMAHVINRIRR
+289 PNMARVINRIRR

-306 HKPLSEASVQNMI
+306 HKPLNEASIQNMI
-319 QMYLQGKSVAH
+319 QMYLQNKSVAH

-347 LNSLEA
+347 LNSLEVD
-353 EQPRVFN
+353 QPRVFN
-360 IRNGKAFV
+360 IRNGKAYV
-368 AEGVA
+368 ADGVT
-373 KAPKEYRKRTKMMTY
+373 KLPKELRKRSEMMTY
-388 IYDQLIA
+388 IYHQLVA
-395 RMGDKYKNVVFVLP
+395 RMGDKYENVVFVMP
-409 EHIRYAV
+409 EHIEYTV

-428 WGTQI
+428 WGTRIQ
-433 KVPGEGGYT
+433 VPGEGGYT
-442 MGMHWFDQHN
+442 MGMHWFDQHG

-463 LNGAHVGWNGGYYNQ
+463 LNGAHIGWNAGYYNS
-478 EATYSGDMTAAP
+478 EATYSGDMTGAP
-490 QPNGAAEAV
+490 LPNGAAEAI
-499 EFHTRNN
+499 EFCTRDN
-506 DYNMTINKYSGP
+506 DYNMTINKFSGP
-518 KDVDFKMFVSKQHV
+518 DNVDFKLFVSKGHV
-532 TSDRGK
+532 GSIGYK
-538 FVYRPADDLIPV
+538 FTYHPEDDLIPT
-550 IPMQFSAEEDGWNN
+550 IPMQFMGLDGNA
-564 TMNIGIVHK
+564 MNVGIIHK

-622 TQAPDSAVNQEGEEM
+622 TQAPDSAMNQEGEEM

>member
-1 MKQVNINEVSN
+1 MKQVDINEVSN
-12 HAVRLFKAIPREMVM
+12 YAVRLFKAIPREMVM
-27 KSGHSANSVNW
+27 KPGCGANW
-38 SQCFEHG
+38 KECFEQG
-45 FLVINNRGDIMSD
+45 FLVINDHGDIMSD
-58 ISDEAFRIINGVFGK
+58 ISNDAYRIIHAVFGK
-73 DAVQFNNTF
+73 NAVQFNNTF

-101 LMHYMSTYGRE
+101 IMHYMSTYGRE
-112 MVGLDARPY
+112 MVGLEARPY

-145 QMVEDKVLGDMV
+145 QMVDDKVLGDMV
-157 DNMVKTVKAP
+157 DHMVKTVKAP
-167 NTMMKNGFKCLWPY
+167 NAMMRTGFQYLWPY
-181 MSVSDRDIQSFEL
+181 MSVTDKDIQSFEL
-194 KCIYYDETGRVPSQ
+194 KCVYYDESGRVPSQ

-224 MLIKDRTTIDIIK
+224 MLIKDRTTIEIIK
-237 RTRIDYKL
+237 RTTPDYKL
-245 IGMWQQCD
+245 IGLWQECD
-253 VNSMAEIFYRYK
+253 INSMAEIFYRYK

-270 FKHIGTVGGW
+270 FKHMGTISRW
-280 NGRECTPAN
+280 DGRERTQAN
-289 PNMAHVINRIRR
+289 PNMARVINRIRR

-306 HKPLSEASVQNMI
+306 HKPLNEASIQNMI
-319 QMYLQGKSVAH
+319 QMYLQNKSVAH

-347 LNSLEA
+347 LNSLEVD
-353 EQPRVFN
+353 QPRVFN
-360 IRNGKAFV
+360 IRNGKAYV
-368 AEGVA
+368 ADGVT
-373 KAPKEYRKRTKMMTY
+373 KLPKELRKRSEMMTY
-388 IYDQLIA
+388 IYDQLVA
-395 RMGDKYKNVVFVLP
+395 RMGDKYENVVFVMP
-409 EHIRYAV
+409 EHIEYTV

-428 WGTQI
+428 WGTRIQ
-433 KVPGEGGYT
+433 VPGEGGYT
-442 MGMHWFDQHN
+442 MGMHWFDQHG

-463 LNGAHVGWNGGYYNQ
+463 LNGAHIGWNAGYYNS
-478 EATYSGDMTAAP
+478 EATYSGDMTGAP
-490 QPNGAAEAV
+490 LPNGAAEAI
-499 EFHTRNN
+499 EFCTRDN
-506 DYNMTINKYSGP
+506 DYNMTINKFSGP
-518 KDVDFKMFVSKQHV
+518 DNVDFKLFVSKGHV
-532 TSDRGK
+532 GSIGYK
-538 FVYRPADDLIPV
+538 FTYHPEDDLIPT
-550 IPMQFSAEEDGWNN
+550 IPMQFMGLDGNA
-564 TMNIGIVHK
+564 MNVGIIHK

-622 TQAPDSAVNQEGEEM
+622 TQAPDSAMNQEGEEM

>member
-1 MKQVNINEVSN
+1 MKQVDINEVSN
-12 HAVRLFKAIPREMVM
+12 YAVRLFKAIPREMVM
-27 KSGHSANSVNW
+27 KPGCGANW
-38 SQCFEHG
+38 KECFEQG
-45 FLVINNRGDIMSD
+45 FLVINDHGDIMSD
-58 ISDEAFRIINGVFGK
+58 ISNDAYRIIHAVFGK
-73 DAVQFNNTF
+73 NAVQFNNTF

-101 LMHYMSTYGRE
+101 IMHYMSTYGRE
-112 MVGLDARPY
+112 MVGLEARPY

-145 QMVEDKVLGDMV
+145 QMVDDKVLGDMV
-157 DNMVKTVKAP
+157 DHMVKTVKAP
-167 NTMMKNGFKCLWPY
+167 NAMMRTGFQYLWPY
-181 MSVSDRDIQSFEL
+181 MSVTDKDIQSFEL
-194 KCIYYDETGRVPSQ
+194 KCVYYDESGRVPSQ

-224 MLIKDRTTIDIIK
+224 MLIKDRTTIEIIK
-237 RTRIDYKL
+237 RTTPDYKL
-245 IGMWQQCD
+245 IGLWQECD
-253 VNSMAEIFYRYK
+253 INSMAEIFYRYK

-270 FKHIGTVGGW
+270 FKHMGTVSRW
-280 NGRECTPAN
+280 DGRERTQAN
-289 PNMAHVINRIRR
+289 PNMARVINRIRR

-306 HKPLSEASVQNMI
+306 HKPLNEASIQNMI
-319 QMYLQGKSVAH
+319 QMYLQNKSVAH

-347 LNSLEA
+347 LNSLEVD
-353 EQPRVFN
+353 QPRVFN
-360 IRNGKAFV
+360 IRNGKAYV
-368 AEGVA
+368 ADGVT
-373 KAPKEYRKRTKMMTY
+373 KLPKELRKRSEMMTY
-388 IYDQLIA
+388 IYDQLVA
-395 RMGDKYKNVVFVLP
+395 RMGDKYENVVFVMP
-409 EHIRYAV
+409 EHIEYTV

-428 WGTQI
+428 WGTRIQ
-433 KVPGEGGYT
+433 VPGEGGYT
-442 MGMHWFDQHN
+442 MGMHWFDQHG

-463 LNGAHVGWNGGYYNQ
+463 LNGAHIGWNAGYYNS
-478 EATYSGDMTAAP
+478 EATYSGDMTGAP
-490 QPNGAAEAV
+490 LPNGAAEAI
-499 EFHTRNN
+499 EFCTRDN
-506 DYNMTINKYSGP
+506 DYNMTINKFSGP
-518 KDVDFKMFVSKQHV
+518 DNVDFKLFVSKGHV
-532 TSDRGK
+532 GSIGYK
-538 FVYRPADDLIPV
+538 FTYHPEDDLIPT
-550 IPMQFSAEEDGWNN
+550 IPMQFMGLDGNA
-564 TMNIGIVHK
+564 MNVGIIHK

-622 TQAPDSAVNQEGEEM
+622 TQAPDSAMNQEGEEM

-668 AKKKE
+668 AKKKK

>member
-1 MKQVNINEVSN
+1 MKQVDINEVSN
-12 HAVRLFKAIPREMVM
+12 YAVRLFKAIPREMVM
-27 KSGHSANSVNW
+27 KPGCGANW
-38 SQCFEHG
+38 KECFEQG
-45 FLVINNRGDIMSD
+45 FLVINDHGDIMSD
-58 ISDEAFRIINGVFGK
+58 ISNDAYRIIHAVFGK
-73 DAVQFNNTF
+73 NAVQFNNTF

-101 LMHYMSTYGRE
+101 IMHYMSTYGRE
-112 MVGLDARPY
+112 MVGLEARPY
-121 IPVRDFDFEG
+121 IPIRDFDFEG
-131 IPGMN
+131 VPGMN

-145 QMVEDKVLGDMV
+145 QMVDDKVLGDMV
-157 DNMVKTVKAP
+157 DHMVKTVKAP
-167 NTMMKNGFKCLWPY
+167 NAMMRTGFQYLWPY
-181 MSVSDRDIQSFEL
+181 MSVTDKDIQSFEL
-194 KCIYYDETGRVPSQ
+194 KCIYYDESGRVPSQ

-224 MLIKDRTTIDIIK
+224 MLIKDRTTIEIIK
-237 RTRIDYKL
+237 RTTPDYKL
-245 IGMWQQCD
+245 IGLWQECD
-253 VNSMAEIFYRYK
+253 INSMAEIFYRYK

-270 FKHIGTVGGW
+270 FKHMGTISRW
-280 NGRECTPAN
+280 DGRERTQAN
-289 PNMAHVINRIRR
+289 PNMARVINRIRR

-306 HKPLSEASVQNMI
+306 HKPLNEASIQNMI
-319 QMYLQGKSVAH
+319 QMYLQNKSVAH

-347 LNSLEA
+347 LNSLEVD
-353 EQPRVFN
+353 QPRVFN
-360 IRNGKAFV
+360 IRNGKAYV
-368 AEGVA
+368 ADGVT
-373 KAPKEYRKRTKMMTY
+373 KLPKELRKRSEMMTY
-388 IYDQLIA
+388 IYDQLVA
-395 RMGDKYKNVVFVLP
+395 RMGDKYENVVFVMP
-409 EHIRYAV
+409 EHIEYTV

-428 WGTQI
+428 WGTRIQ
-433 KVPGEGGYT
+433 VPGEGGYT
-442 MGMHWFDQHN
+442 MGMHWFDQHG

-463 LNGAHVGWNGGYYNQ
+463 LNGAHIGWNAGYYNS
-478 EATYSGDMTAAP
+478 EATYSGDMTGAP
-490 QPNGAAEAV
+490 LPNGAAEAI
-499 EFHTRNN
+499 EFCTRDN
-506 DYNMTINKYSGP
+506 DYNMTINKFSGP
-518 KDVDFKMFVSKQHV
+518 DNVDFKLFVSKGHV
-532 TSDRGK
+532 GSIGYK
-538 FVYRPADDLIPV
+538 FTYHPEDDLIPT
-550 IPMQFSAEEDGWNN
+550 IPMQFMGLDGNA
-564 TMNIGIVHK
+564 MNVGIIHK

-622 TQAPDSAVNQEGEEM
+622 TQAPDSAMNQEGEEM

>member
-12 HAVRLFKAIPREMVM
+12 YAVRLFKAIPCDVVM
-27 KSGHSANSVNW
+27 KSGHSANAVNW

-45 FLVINNRGDIMSD
+45 FLVINERGDIMSD
-58 ISDEAFRIINGVFGK
+58 ISNDAYRIINAIFGK

-93 NLERVLDQ
+93 NLERILDQ

-112 MVGLDARPY
+112 MVGLEARPY

-145 QMVEDKVLGDMV
+145 QMVDDKALGDMV
-157 DNMVKTVKAP
+157 DHMVKTVKAP
-167 NTMMKNGFKCLWPY
+167 NAMMRTGFQYLWPY
-181 MSVSDRDIQSFEL
+181 MSVTDKDIQSFEL

-224 MLIKDRTTIDIIK
+224 MLIKDRTTIEIIK
-237 RTRIDYKL
+237 RANPDHKL
-245 IGMWQQCD
+245 IGLWQKCD

-270 FKHIGTVGGW
+270 FKHIGTLRGW
-280 NGRECTPAN
+280 HEHTQTN

-306 HKPLSEASVQNMI
+306 HKPLNEASIQNMI
-319 QMYLQGKSVAH
+319 QMYLQNKSVAH

-347 LNSLEA
+347 LNSLEID
-353 EQPRVFN
+353 QPRVFN
-360 IRNGKAFV
+360 IRNGKAYV
-368 AEGVA
+368 ADGVT
-373 KAPKEYRKRTKMMTY
+373 KLPKELRKRSEMMTY
-388 IYDQLIA
+388 IYNQLIA
-395 RMGDKYKNVVFVLP
+395 RMGDKYENVVFVIP
-409 EHIRYAV
+409 EHIEYSV

-428 WGTQI
+428 WGTRI
-433 KVPGEGGYT
+433 KIPGEGGYT
-442 MGMHWFDQHN
+442 MGMHWFDQN
-452 QRVDLDLHMNG
+452 DQRVDLDLHMNG
-463 LNGAHVGWNGGYYNQ
+463 LNGAHIGWNAGYYNS

-490 QPNGAAEAV
+490 LPNGAAEAI
-499 EFHTRNN
+499 EFRTRDN
-506 DYNMTINKYSGP
+506 DYNMTINKFSGP
-518 KDVDFKMFVSKQHV
+518 DNVDFKLFVSKGHV
-532 TSDRGK
+532 GGYGGK
-538 FVYRPADDLIPV
+538 FTYHPADDLIPT
-550 IPMQFSAEEDGWNN
+550 IPMQFMGSDGN
-564 TMNIGIVHK
+564 TMNIGITYK

-579 GGRISS
+579 GSRISS

-622 TQAPDSAVNQEGEEM
+622 TQAPDSAVNQAGDEM
-637 AVIDLS
+637 VIIDLS

-668 AKKKE
+668 AKKKA

-686 LDARLKRHK
+686 LDARLQRHK

>member
-12 HAVRLFKAIPREMVM
+12 YAVRLFKAIPREMVM
-27 KSGHSANSVNW
+27 KSGHSANAVNW

-45 FLVINNRGDIMSD
+45 FLIINDYGDIMSD
-58 ISDEAFRIINGVFGK
+58 ISAEAFRIINTVFGK

-101 LMHYMSTYGRE
+101 IMHYMSTYGRE
-112 MVGLDARPY
+112 MVGLEARPY
-121 IPVRDFDFEG
+121 IPVRDFNFED

-145 QMVEDKVLGDMV
+145 QMVDDEVLGDMV
-157 DNMVKTVKAP
+157 DHMVKTVKAP
-167 NTMMKNGFKCLWPY
+167 NAMMRTGFQYLWPY
-181 MSVSDRDIQSFEL
+181 VSVTDKDIQSFEL
-194 KCIYYDETGRVPSQ
+194 KCIYYDQTGRVPSQ

-224 MLIKDRTTIDIIK
+224 MLIKDRTTIEIIK
-237 RTRIDYKL
+237 RANPDYKL
-245 IGMWQQCD
+245 IGLWQQCD

-270 FKHIGTVGGW
+270 FKHIGTTRGW
-280 NGRECTPAN
+280 HEHTPAN
-289 PNMAHVINRIRR
+289 PNMARVINRIRR

-306 HKPLSEASVQNMI
+306 HKPLSEASIQNMI
-319 QMYLQGKSVAH
+319 QTYLQGKSVAH

-360 IRNGKAFV
+360 IRNGKAYV
-368 AEGVA
+368 AEGA
-373 KAPKEYRKRTKMMTY
+373 TKTPKEYKKRSEMMTY
-388 IYDQLIA
+388 IYNQLLA
-395 RMGDKYKNVVFVLP
+395 RMGNKYKNVVFVLP
-409 EHIRYAV
+409 EHIEYTV

-452 QRVDLDLHMNG
+452 ERVDLDLHMNG
-463 LNGAHVGWNGGYYNQ
+463 MNGAHVGWNGGYYSQ

-490 QPNGAAEAV
+490 LPNGAAEAV
-499 EFHTRNN
+499 EFYTRDK
-506 DYNMTINKYSGP
+506 DYNMTINKFSGP
-518 KDVDFKMFVSKQHV
+518 KDVDFKMFVSKGHIGN
-532 TSDRGK
+532 SGGK
-538 FVYRPADDLIPV
+538 FVYHPADDIIPV
-550 IPMQFSAEEDGWNN
+550 IPMQFNAEGDGWSN
-564 TMNIGIVHK
+564 TMNVGIVHK

-579 GGRISS
+579 GGRIAS
-585 GIVPAQNYNQ
+585 GIVPAQNYSQ

-650 TLFEVIDG
+650 TLFDVIDG

-673 EEEKLALDAVQKH
+673 EEEKLALNAVQKH
-686 LDARLKRHK
+686 LDARLQRHK

>member
-1 MKQVNINEVSN
+1 MKQVNINEVSKY
-12 HAVRLFKAIPREMVM
+12 AIRLFKAIPRDVVM
-27 KSGHSANSVNW
+27 KSGHSVNAVNW

-45 FLVINNRGDIMSD
+45 FLVINDRGDIMSD
-58 ISDEAFRIINGVFGK
+58 ISVEAWRIIDDIFGK
-73 DAVQFNNTF
+73 NAVQFNNTF

-112 MVGLDARPY
+112 MVGLEARPY

-145 QMVEDKVLGDMV
+145 QMVDDKVLGDMV

-167 NTMMKNGFKCLWPY
+167 NIMMRTGFQYLWPY
-181 MSVSDRDIQSFEL
+181 MSVTDKDIQSFEL

-224 MLIKDRTTIDIIK
+224 MLIKDRTTIEIIK
-237 RTRIDYKL
+237 RANPDYKL
-245 IGMWQQCD
+245 IGLWQKCD

-270 FKHIGTVGGW
+270 FKHIGTLRGW
-280 NGRECTPAN
+280 HEHTASN

-306 HKPLSEASVQNMI
+306 HKPLDEASVQNMI
-319 QMYLQGKSVAH
+319 RMYIQGKSVAH

-353 EQPRVFN
+353 DQPRVFN
-360 IRNGKAFV
+360 IRNGKAYV
-368 AEGVA
+368 AEGVT
-373 KAPKEYRKRTKMMTY
+373 KTRKEYQKRNEMMTY
-388 IYDQLIA
+388 IYNQLIA
-395 RMGDKYKNVVFVLP
+395 RMGDKYKNVVFVMP
-409 EHIRYAV
+409 EHIEYTV
-416 PTSEKQMVYTYP
+416 PTSEKQMIYAYP
-428 WGTQI
+428 WGTRI

-463 LNGAHVGWNGGYYNQ
+463 INGTHIGWNAGYYNS
-478 EATYSGDMTAAP
+478 ETTYSGDMTAAP

-499 EFHTRNN
+499 EFRTRNN
-506 DYNMTINKYSGP
+506 DYNMTINKFSGP
-518 KDVDFKMFVSKQHV
+518 DSVDFKLFVSKGHV
-532 TSDRGK
+532 GGDRNK
-538 FVYRPADDLIPV
+538 FTYRPADDLIPT
-550 IPMQFSAEEDGWNN
+550 IPMQFVGNDGN
-564 TMNIGIVHK
+564 TMNIGITYK

-579 GGRISS
+579 GSRISS

-607 LLMKE
+607 LLMRE
-612 FLEDCGATVM
+612 FLEDCSATIM
-622 TQAPDSAVNQEGEEM
+622 TQAPDSAVNQAGDEM
-637 AVIDLS
+637 AIIDLS
-643 PEALIPT
+643 PETIIPT

-668 AKKKE
+668 AKKKA

-686 LDARLKRHK
+686 LDTRLQRHK

>member
-12 HAVRLFKAIPREMVM
+12 YAVRLFKAIPREMVM
-27 KSGHSANSVNW
+27 RSGHSANAVNW

-45 FLVINNRGDIMSD
+45 FLVINDRGDIMSD
-58 ISDEAFRIINGVFGK
+58 ISVEAWRIIDTVFGK
-73 DAVQFNNTF
+73 NAMQFNNTF

-101 LMHYMSTYGRE
+101 IMHYMSTYGRE
-112 MVGLDARPY
+112 MVGLEARPY
-121 IPVRDFDFEG
+121 VPVRDFDFEG

-136 ISVDQILVI
+136 FSVDQILVI
-145 QMVEDKVLGDMV
+145 QMVDDKVLGDMV

-167 NTMMKNGFKCLWPY
+167 NAMMRTGFQYLWPY
-181 MSVSDRDIQSFEL
+181 MSVTDKDIQSFEL

-224 MLIKDRTTIDIIK
+224 MLIKDRATIETIK
-237 RTRIDYKL
+237 RCAIDYKL
-245 IGMWQQCD
+245 IGMWQKCD
-253 VNSMAEIFYRYK
+253 INSMAEIFYRYK

-270 FKHIGTVGGW
+270 FKHIGTVRGW
-280 NGRECTPAN
+280 NEHTQSN
-289 PNMAHVINRIRR
+289 PNMASVINRIRR

-306 HKPLSEASVQNMI
+306 HKPLDEASVQNMI
-319 QMYLQGKSVAH
+319 RMYIQGKSVAH

-360 IRNGKAFV
+360 IRNGKAYV
-368 AEGVA
+368 AEGVT
-373 KAPKEYRKRTKMMTY
+373 KTRKEYQKRHEMMTY
-388 IYDQLIA
+388 IYNQLIA
-395 RMGDKYKNVVFVLP
+395 RMSDKYKNVVFVMP
-409 EHIRYAV
+409 EHIEYTA

-428 WGTQI
+428 WGTRI
-433 KVPGEGGYT
+433 KVPGDGGYT

-463 LNGAHVGWNGGYYNQ
+463 INGAHIGWNAGYYNS

-499 EFHTRNN
+499 EFRTRNN
-506 DYNMTINKYSGP
+506 DYNMTINKFSGP
-518 KDVDFKMFVSKQHV
+518 DNVDFKLFVSKGHV
-532 TSDRGK
+532 GGDGGK
-538 FVYRPADDLIPV
+538 FTYRPADDLIPT
-550 IPMQFSAEEDGWNN
+550 IPMQFMGLDGN
-564 TMNIGIVHK
+564 TMNIGITYK

-607 LLMKE
+607 LMMRE
-612 FLEDCGATVM
+612 FLEDCGATIM
-622 TQAPDSAVNQEGEEM
+622 TQAPDSAVNQAGDEM

-668 AKKKE
+668 AKKKM
-673 EEEKLALDAVQKH
+673 EEEKLALNAVQKH
-686 LDARLKRHK
+686 LDARLQRHK

>member
-1 MKQVNINEVSN
+1 MKQVNINEVSKY
-12 HAVRLFKAIPREMVM
+12 AVRLFKAIPRDVVM
-27 KSGHSANSVNW
+27 KSGHSVNAVNW

-45 FLVINNRGDIMSD
+45 FLVINDRGDIMSD
-58 ISDEAFRIINGVFGK
+58 ISVEAWRIIDDIFGK
-73 DAVQFNNTF
+73 NAVQFNNTF

-93 NLERVLDQ
+93 NLERILDQ

-112 MVGLDARPY
+112 MVGLEARPY

-145 QMVEDKVLGDMV
+145 QMVDDKVLGDMV

-167 NTMMKNGFKCLWPY
+167 NIMMRTGFQYLWPY
-181 MSVSDRDIQSFEL
+181 MSVTDKDIQSFEL

-224 MLIKDRTTIDIIK
+224 MLIKDRTTIEIIK
-237 RTRIDYKL
+237 RANPDYKL
-245 IGMWQQCD
+245 IGLWQKCD

-270 FKHIGTVGGW
+270 FKHIGTLRGW
-280 NGRECTPAN
+280 HEHTASN

-306 HKPLSEASVQNMI
+306 HKPLDEASVQNMI
-319 QMYLQGKSVAH
+319 RMYIQGKSVAH

-360 IRNGKAFV
+360 IRNGKAYV
-368 AEGVA
+368 AEGVT
-373 KAPKEYRKRTKMMTY
+373 KTRKEYQKRNEMMTY
-388 IYDQLIA
+388 IYNQLIT
-395 RMGDKYKNVVFVLP
+395 RMGDKYKNVVFVMP
-409 EHIRYAV
+409 EHIEYTV

-428 WGTQI
+428 WGTRI

-442 MGMHWFDQHN
+442 MGMHWFDQYN

-463 LNGAHVGWNGGYYNQ
+463 INGTHIGWNAGYYNS
-478 EATYSGDMTAAP
+478 ETTYSGDMTAAP

-499 EFHTRNN
+499 EFRTRNN
-506 DYNMTINKYSGP
+506 DYNMTINKFSGP
-518 KDVDFKMFVSKQHV
+518 DSVDFKLFVSKGHV
-532 TSDRGK
+532 GGDRNK
-538 FVYRPADDLIPV
+538 FTYRPADDLIPT
-550 IPMQFSAEEDGWNN
+550 IPMQFVGNDGN
-564 TMNIGIVHK
+564 TMNIGITYK

-579 GGRISS
+579 GSRISS

-607 LLMKE
+607 LLMRE
-612 FLEDCGATVM
+612 FLEDCGATIM
-622 TQAPDSAVNQEGEEM
+622 TQAPDSVVNQAGDEM
-637 AVIDLS
+637 AIIDLS

-668 AKKKE
+668 SKKKA

-686 LDARLKRHK
+686 LDARLQRHK